1 MKRIKKSFIL
11 LSVALSAYSNGYADF
26 QKDFSIENLYTIS
39 SDTINGTAYSKINLE
54 NARYIEEAGNPNLPC
69 LIYRFYIPFGQEAT
83 DIILEEKSSKQVL
96 LDNVLYPSQEER
108 ETGIYEI
115 PGFSNPN
122 EKIYKSISSYP
133 EKNIS
138 FKVET
143 ELGLINIVTVKVYPI
158 SYNLV
163 KRGID
168 ISNRFSI
175 LVKTSGGESKENVRH
190 NMHENYIHEY
200 FENLKFSVN
209 NPEMI
214 EDSLEKVI
222 KEHRQN
228 ESLRATAQ
236 NWQVPFYEYVVVTKR
251 DLIPSFN
258 QLLTWKRQ
266 KGLNAGAVAIED
278 ILEDSAA
285 VGGDLISGINDDAGK
300 LRKYLRASK
309 EAGIGKYVLL
319 GGMGNIV
326 PVRYGCG
333 GIRRELTANTYRW
346 ESNNWWEEWGYPT
359 SKIPSDFYYSHLSGN
374 WNKDGDIYYGECIGD
389 DIMGGNN
396 IGPLFVGRLLCKD
409 GADVERWTRKQ
420 LIYEQNPGLG
430 DYSYLSRV
438 LITANNSNSN
448 TYIDYTPFKKSLPQ
462 FFYSDIIVS
471 SPGANSTKAPSVIQ
485 SFNSRQYGLYCNSNH
500 GGPLA
505 FGIWQDNTEGK
516 TRINSNIL
524 ANDSYDEEDNV
535 YDSHRNKMLYS
546 SLIESK
552 NGLNNLTNYD
562 YPAIIYSY
570 SCDNMPFDDYWN
582 FGRRNLGESFLC
594 EYDRGGVAY
603 LGNTRK
609 GWGQHGPE
617 LGASFMKEAKNTEKC
632 RLGELEYYSKINWNW
647 LGSAYTH
654 HWTIL
659 THNLAGCPETY
670 FWKESP
676 KKFGNITLSP
686 DGRGNL
692 WVNNVNFNNAVV
704 CVTSANDGGVSY
716 RRTSKISDSNKNPKF
731 TNVPNDYVVVVTL
744 DGYIPYIYHS
754 NECIIQNETFTGTG
768 TRNCDNIVA
777 GAHVTTS
784 KPQGSV
790 TIKSG
795 ANVTLDAVNST
806 TLKGG
811 FSVLEGGELK
821 IK

>member
-11 LSVALSAYSNGYADF
+11 LSVAFAAYSNGYADF

-83 DIILEEKSSKQVL
+83 DIILEKKSSNQVL
-96 LDNVLYPSQEER
+96 LDNVLYPSQEEGG
-108 ETGIYEI
+108 TGIYNNPE
-115 PGFSNPN
+115 FSNPN
-122 EKIYKSISSYP
+122 EKVYKSNSSYP
-133 EKNIS
+133 EKNL
-138 FKVET
+138 FFTVER
-143 ELGLINIVTVKVYPI
+143 ELGLINMVTVKVYPI
-158 SYNLV
+158 SYNPT
-163 KRGID
+163 KNGID
-168 ISNRFSI
+168 IANRFSI
-175 LVKTSGGESKENVRH
+175 LVKTSEGESKNNVRH

-222 KEHRQN
+222 IEHRQN

-236 NWQVPFYEYVVVTKR
+236 NWQVPFYEYVVITKR

-278 ILEDSAA
+278 ILNDLAA
-285 VGGDLISGINDDAGK
+285 VGGDLVSGINDDAGK

-333 GIRRELTANTYRW
+333 GKRNSSSWVEND
-346 ESNNWWEEWGYPT
+346 WWENMGYLT
-359 SKIPSDFYYSHLSGN
+359 SKIPSDFYYSNLDGN
-374 WNKDGDIYYGECIGD
+374 WNRDGDIYYGERYGD
-389 DIMGGNN
+389 NIMASGNLE
-396 IGPLFVGRLLCKD
+396 PLYVGRLLCKD

-430 DYSYLSRV
+430 EYSYLGRV
-438 LITANNSNSN
+438 LITANNSNGGN
-448 TYIDYTPFKKSLPQ
+448 TYIDYSTFKNSLPS
-462 FFYSDIIVS
+462 FFFSDVIVS

-505 FGIWQDNTEGK
+505 FGIWQDNTGGK

-535 YDSHRNKMLYS
+535 YDTHGNKMLFS
-546 SLIESK
+546 SIVESN
-552 NGLNNLTNYD
+552 NGLNNLNNYD

-570 SCDNMPFDDYWN
+570 SCENMPFDDYWN

-603 LGNTRK
+603 LGNTRN
-609 GWGQHGPE
+609 GWVNKGPE
-617 LGASFMKEAKNTEKC
+617 LGKYFMESIKGHPC
-632 RLGELEYYSKINWNW
+632 RLGQLEYWSKILLRQLSISYDNIV
-647 LGSAYTH
+647 

-692 WVNNVNFNNAVV
+692 WVNNVNFNNAIV
-704 CVTSANDGGVSY
+704 CVSSANDGGVSY
-716 RRTSKISDSNKNPKF
+716 RRTSIISDSNKNPKF